1 MVVPSPFLFS
11 AFMTW
16 MAHKLTSPF
25 VLQRLNAEVDTL
37 RLGLVI
43 LLGMTGAVGYRH
55 LEDLLQLLKAA
66 KLILVH
72 HPPPVPSKLANFL
85 REETKEWKGAQEDF
99 QHARGGLTQLALYA
113 DLDVVSLRAALE
125 VLENWQYATRD
136 HWAETLSASAYTFK
150 GVLPSTRLYTRY
162 RSGRTP
168 TAPRYK
174 RSAARG
180 RPHELK
186 PSPTWTPATLSV
198 TSENHARG
206 QKKTTTL
213 G

>member
-1 MVVPSPFLFS
+1 MVVPSPFLLN
-11 AFMTW
+11 AFVNW

-37 RLGLVI
+37 RLGLII
-43 LLGMTGAVGYRH
+43 LLGMTGAVGFRH

-113 DLDVVSLRAALE
+113 DLDVTSLRAALE

-150 GVLPSTRLYTRY
+150 DVLAFHQALHSVQIGEDTNGSTVQEVSSPGT
-162 RSGRTP
+162 
-168 TAPRYK
+168 
-174 RSAARG
+174 SARA
-180 RPHELK
+180 EAFADLD
-186 PSPTWTPATLSV
+186 
-198 TSENHARG
+198 TSDPISDF
-206 QKKTTTL
+206 
-213 G
+213 